1 MENKA
6 NPKVQQMVEKYKA
19 MRIQGWNHAA
29 AAHSVIFGIRGGSNR
44 KAIVDAFLAVPEIAT
59 ESQKFNASVEV

>member
-19 MRIQGWNHAA
+19 MRVQGWNHAA
-29 AAHSVIFGIRGGSNR
+29 AAHSIMTGIRGSNR
-44 KAIVDAFLAVPEIAT
+44 KAIVDAFLAVPEIAA
-59 ESQKFNASVEV
+59 EGKKFNAEIEL